1 MPLLPRS
8 KRVKWV
14 NPRGLATRATGR
26 QQVKFDGGVLANAP
40 LHSFV
45 ENEEVLLEVLAKV
58 RTSPDSTAILVGMPT

>member
-45 ENEEVLLEVLAKV
+45 ENEEVLAKV